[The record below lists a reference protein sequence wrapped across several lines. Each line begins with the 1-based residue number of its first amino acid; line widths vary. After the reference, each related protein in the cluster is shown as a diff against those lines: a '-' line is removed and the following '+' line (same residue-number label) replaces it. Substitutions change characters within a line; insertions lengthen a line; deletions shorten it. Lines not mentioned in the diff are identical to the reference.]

1 MGYNPATGDDVHK
14 VELSNIKYI
23 AIFDIVEPACQLL
36 DYIVYPSSTHLHI
49 TQCPVSGGGD
59 GSQVDFKSA
68 FSSDFWTRCPLM
80 LGSSIDQIDFH
91 RPHQKAFLGIS
102 CTFEGESH
110 PRLIYDTWHWDVNAT
125 DLFVYITRLNLSR
138 VRHMRYRSDDGGQPC
153 AEQWVHLL
161 CRMPALVSI
170 HFNEMDFGGWSCC
183 GLIIALDSSVGV
195 PDHPESTFLPN
206 LKHITIEYSNLSLE
220 VLDVQV
226 QCGWGDP
233 DELDLRGRGEG
244 LDERLVEQ
252 GFPPCV
258 DFKDYYAAEEL
269 KDSRTMFDM
278 LYGFVIDRHNR
289 GRILEELNLT
299 DCYFPADAYDNDV
312 QKTMR
317 VSVGTLKTETTP
329 DFQENWKKMIEC
341 YTKFSWRFP
350 IPSI

>member
-206 LKHITIEYSNLSLE
+206 LKHNAGGEIPMTWTSGVEVKGSTSAWWNKVSLRVSISKTITRRKS
-220 VLDVQV
+220 
-226 QCGWGDP
+226 
-233 DELDLRGRGEG
+233 
-244 LDERLVEQ
+244 
-252 GFPPCV
+252 
-258 DFKDYYAAEEL
+258 
-269 KDSRTMFDM
+269 SRTVVLCSTCSMA
-278 LYGFVIDRHNR
+278 LLSTATTEVEPWRSSTSR
-289 GRILEELNLT
+289 TATSPRT
-299 DCYFPADAYDNDV
+299 RT
-312 QKTMR
+312 TMTSR
-317 VSVGTLKTETTP
+317 RL
-329 DFQENWKKMIEC
+329 
-341 YTKFSWRFP
+341 
-350 IPSI
+350 